1 VTLHSALDVLECE
14 DTDEVLVERVRRGDN
29 GAFEELYRRHS
40 SVAVAVARKILGSPQ
55 DAEDAVSEAFTN
67 VLSALRRQVGP
78 REKFR
83 PYLLACVRNS
93 CLQRIRRSKQACKR
107 ERSFADDEPLDDE
120 RIVESAV
127 VAAAFQS
134 MPARW
139 QSALWMAEVQQLDPV
154 TIAERLDVNVSAA
167 GALVYRARQR
177 FTEAYLAQHLSHAG
191 RPACAALAPKL
202 AQYVRGTA
210 GLMASRQVKN
220 HIDECPACTSAIA
233 ELADVNSSLRSLTP
247 PLALLTAAGTTTA
260 AVSGGSATVAVSGFG
275 LGWLAKIAAIAVLS
289 TTPVLLGGDAEPATG
304 MARPPANVGGST
316 RTDFDTHATH
326 TRGPHTGLRDHAV
339 ADSAPSDGTSP
350 RTVKTSTGLTP
361 GGIEDV
367 GEPPG
372 LSAEVP
378 PPAEG
383 GTSVAGDIETAL
395 TLPAPPTAALPT
407 IPAINV
413 PAIPV
418 LPAISVPA
426 IGPLPPIQV
435 PAISVPAISVPEI
448 TVPPIT
454 VPAISV
460 PEITVPP
467 VTLPPITLPSIPGLP
482 VAPIGPRA
490 N

>member
-14 DTDEVLVERVRRGDN
+14 DTDEALVERVRGGDN

-40 SVAVAVARKILGSPQ
+40 RVAVSVARKILGSPQ

-93 CLQRIRRSKQACKR
+93 SLQRIRRSKQACKR
-107 ERSFADDEPLDDE
+107 ERSFADDEPMEDE

-127 VAAAFQS
+127 AAAAFQS

-139 QSALWMAEVQQLDPV
+139 QSALWMAEVQQLDPL
-154 TIAERLDVNVSAA
+154 TIAERLDVNVAAA
-167 GALVYRARQR
+167 GALVYRARQG

-210 GLMASRQVKN
+210 GVMASRRVKN
-220 HIDECPACTSAIA
+220 HIDECPACVSAVA

-260 AVSGGSATVAVSGFG
+260 AVSGGGATVALSGFG

-289 TTPVLLGGDAEPATG
+289 TTPVLLGGDASEPANA
-304 MARPPANVGGST
+304 MSRHPANVGGSPT
-316 RTDFDTHATH
+316 IDVGTPATH
-326 TRGPHTGLRDHAV
+326 TGSPNGGLRDHSV
-339 ADSAPSDGTSP
+339 ADSAPIDGTSP
-350 RTVKTSTGLTP
+350 SAVETPTGPTA
-361 GGIEDV
+361 GGTADV
-367 GEPPG
+367 DESPALPV
-372 LSAEVP
+372 EEP
-378 PPAEG
+378 PPADD
-383 GTSVAGDIETAL
+383 GTSVDAVAGDIESAV
-395 TLPAPPTAALPT
+395 TLPALPTVALPT
-407 IPAINV
+407 IPAISV

-418 LPAISVPA
+418 VPAISIPA
-426 IGPLPPIQV
+426 IGDLVPAIQV
-435 PAISVPAISVPEI
+435 PA
-448 TVPPIT
+448 IT

-460 PEITVPP
+460 PSVTVPAITV
-467 VTLPPITLPSIPGLP
+467 PPITLPSIPVLP
-482 VAPIGPRA
+482 IAPIGPRA

>member
-1 VTLHSALDVLECE
+1 LDVLECE
-14 DTDEVLVERVRRGDN
+14 DTDEALVERVRRGDN

-40 SVAVAVARKILGSPQ
+40 RVAVSVARKILGSPQ

-83 PYLLACVRNS
+83 PYLLACVKNS
-93 CLQRIRRSKQACKR
+93 SLQRIRRSKQECKR
-107 ERSFADDEPLDDE
+107 ERSFADDGPLEDE

-127 VAAAFQS
+127 AAAAFQS
-134 MPARW
+134 MSARW
-139 QSALWMAEVQQLDPV
+139 QTALWMAEVQQLDPL
-154 TIAERLDVNVSAA
+154 TIAERLDVNVAAA
-167 GALVYRARQR
+167 GALVYRARQG

-210 GLMASRQVKN
+210 GVMASRQVKN
-220 HIDECPACTSAIA
+220 HIDECPACMSAIE

-289 TTPVLLGGDAEPATG
+289 TTPVLLGSDASESATDR
-304 MARPPANVGGST
+304 ARLPANGST
-316 RTDFDTHATH
+316 RIDFDTHATQPG
-326 TRGPHTGLRDHAV
+326 GPHAGLGDPAV
-339 ADSAPSDGTSP
+339 ADNAPTDETSP
-350 RTVKTSTGLTP
+350 RTAQTSTGLTP
-361 GGIEDV
+361 GGTADV
-367 GEPPG
+367 DEPPG

-378 PPAEG
+378 SPAED
-383 GTSVAGDIETAL
+383 GTSVDSVAGDIETAV
-395 TLPAPPTAALPT
+395 TS
-407 IPAINV
+407 PAISV

-418 LPAISVPA
+418 LPAISIPA
-426 IGPLPPIQV
+426 IGGLVPAIQV
-435 PAISVPAISVPEI
+435 PAITLPPITVPPITLPPITVPAISLPAITLPEISVPPI

-454 VPAISV
+454 VPPITV
-460 PEITVPP
+460 PEIT
-467 VTLPPITLPSIPGLP
+467 LP
-482 VAPIGPRA
+482 
-490 N
+490 